1 MSEAGSSDGYD
12 EMSCSQEDTSDP
24 EEEIFDS
31 ESSFSGFER
40 HTVAAGCAEAGG
52 WEGGKPSSARPL
64 LAPPRR

>member
-31 ESSFSGFER
+31 ESSFSGLER
-40 HTVAAGCAEAGG
+40 HTVAAGVCRGG
-52 WEGGKPSSARPL
+52 GLG
-64 LAPPRR
+64 RR